1 MENQMN
7 RTKGATATGNFWLL
21 VMVAAGLFAN
31 PQMQDVFAQ
40 CGGREA
46 GCCGEDSLENIF
58 HSNSFWASALM
69 GCSDEET
76 TMGNR
81 LWVGPRWERRSGND
95 AAFPVEGSINGV
107 SVGWRSR
114 NADAVFLSVEG
125 VFNDGEFKPTT
136 GGRTDYEEWQIEA
149 LVGYTFSN
157 ECRSLFVT
165 PYTGIRYREAENVL
179 GAPLNL
185 NVDQDVWTAPFGV
198 RTDFLLTDTIAIG
211 LDARLQWKI
220 EDEQLVTAAAFT
232 IPDEAEHDLTYRLD
246 APVTFRV
253 CSRGEIEVRP
263 YYEWDRFDS
272 DAGNRKTRIDEYGGQ
287 VSFILRY

>member
-1 MENQMN
+1 
-7 RTKGATATGNFWLL
+7 
-21 VMVAAGLFAN
+21 MVAAGLFAN

-149 LVGYTFSN
+149 LVGYTFTN